1 MVLTT
6 VNKEIKYLSRVYRG
20 TNHDYGIF
28 KKEFPGAV
36 ARCMENFQIHVD
48 LGYLGIEKDYP
59 WLNVLIPDKKPPRK
73 HLSEEQKKENT
84 LKSSQRVKVENAIGG
99 MKRYRFLSDRLRCR
113 NIKLYSKVA
122 GVAAGLWNFNVS
134 FSLS

>member
-6 VNKEIKYLSRVYRG
+6 TNKEIKYLSRVYRG

-28 KKEFPGAV
+28 KKEFPV
-36 ARCMENFQIHVD
+36 CMAKKMEPFQIHVD
-48 LGYLGIEKDYP
+48 LGYLGIKKDYP
-59 WLNVLIPDKKPPRK
+59 FLKVLIPDKKPPK
-73 HLSEEQKKENT
+73 KQLTDEQKKENT

-113 NIKLYSKVA
+113 NTKLYSKVA
-122 GVAAGLWNFNVS
+122 GVAAGLWNFN
-134 FSLS
+134 LNC

>member
-6 VNKEIKYLSRVYRG
+6 VNKQIKYLSPVYRG

-28 KKEFPGAV
+28 KKEFPTSMAKN
-36 ARCMENFQIHVD
+36 MEPFQIHVD

-59 WLNVLIPDKKPPRK
+59 FLKVFIPDKKPPK
-73 HLSEEQKKENT
+73 KQLSEEQKKSNT
-84 LKSSQRVKVENAIGG
+84 VKSSQRVKVENAIGG

-113 NIKLYSKVA
+113 NTKFYSKIA
-122 GVAAGLWNFNVS
+122 GVAAGLWNFN
-134 FSLS
+134 LNC